1 MVTKGKVLARERVKE
16 PEIQSTRNSVTISG
30 FVHDASLCSPA
41 TAPQDMILPAAV
53 MAAAEIP
60 FI

>member
-1 MVTKGKVLARERVKE
+1 MVTKIKAQARERVKE
-16 PEIQSTRNSVTISG
+16 PKIQSTRSSVTING
-30 FVHDASLCSPA
+30 FVCDASLCSSA
-41 TAPQDMILPAAV
+41 TAPLDRILPAAV